1 MMFAAVA
8 IFNIV
13 IFQVVCRFMFVAE
26 NHFKKLYAV
35 RKACKHVH
43 ICQLMRYADEQKRHS
58 GRKNRIYY
66 PYESRLFPSPAD
78 NVRNHD
84 PQHANKRQFRP
95 RLLKFVQ
102 HSLLRI
108 THRCFLH
115 PVSCIRFGSVPW
127 TRSVIYYVHSYIYIR

>member
-43 ICQLMRYADEQKRHS
+43 ICQLMRYTDEQKRHS
-58 GRKNRIYY
+58 GRKYRIYY

-78 NVRNHD
+78 NVRNHG
-84 PQHANKRQFRP
+84 PSTQTNANLGHDCLNLFNI
-95 RLLKFVQ
+95 V
-102 HSLLRI
+102 
-108 THRCFLH
+108 C
-115 PVSCIRFGSVPW
+115 
-127 TRSVIYYVHSYIYIR
+127 